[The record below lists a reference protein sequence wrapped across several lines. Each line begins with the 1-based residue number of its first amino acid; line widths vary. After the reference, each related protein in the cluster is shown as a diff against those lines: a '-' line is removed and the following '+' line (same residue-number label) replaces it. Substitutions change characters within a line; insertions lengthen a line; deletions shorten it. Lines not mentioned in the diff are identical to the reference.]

1 MAGFGT
7 RSGSPHSRGG
17 SPGFRFTLYAL
28 VSIVIMVLDQR
39 LDLLERAR
47 YALQALTYP
56 VELAVN
62 SPIAGWQWLERS
74 FTSRRALEA
83 QNAQLR
89 TRMRDLEVRTL
100 RFDALARENAAL
112 LGLKHSV
119 PPVARRWLPADI
131 VDLQLS
137 RLRQRVLID
146 RGTHNGVFR
155 NQAVLDDYGV
165 VGQTMDVGPWS
176 AVVLLITDPE
186 HDLPV
191 QIERTGFRTI
201 AVGTGDPNALALPY
215 LPANADVRVGDV
227 LVTSGLGGVF
237 PSGYPV
243 ARITQIHRGAIQP
256 MNQVLAKPFAH
267 LQTDRAVMLLWF
279 RHDNPAA
286 PLPRH
291 HGQLLAGTPG
301 AQPLPPPPHP
311 AVCTPAAA
319 AAPVKSAS
327 PPGAPAT
334 RSSGTPAS
342 AKPKPKSK
350 PEPAKSAAPKPAP
363 PPARRAHRRTP

>member
-39 LDLLERAR
+39 MDLLERAR
-47 YALQALTYP
+47 FALQALTYP
-56 VELAVN
+56 VEVAVN
-62 SPIAGWQWLERS
+62 SPIAGWRWLERS
-74 FTSRRALEA
+74 FAARRALEA
-83 QNAQLR
+83 ENQRLL
-89 TRMRDLEVRTL
+89 TRLRDLEVRTL
-100 RFDALARENAAL
+100 RFDALERENAAL
-112 LGLKHSV
+112 LGLKRSV
-119 PPVARRWLPADI
+119 PPVAERWLPANI
-131 VDLQLS
+131 VDIELG

-146 RGTHNGVFR
+146 RGTKNGVFR

-165 VGQTMDVGPWS
+165 VGQTMHVGPWS
-176 AVVLLITDPE
+176 ATVLLITDPE

-227 LVTSGLGGVF
+227 LVTSGLGGVY

-243 ARITQIHRGAIQP
+243 ARITQIHRGSIQP
-256 MNQVLAKPFAH
+256 MNQVLARPFAH

-279 RHDNPAA
+279 RHDSPSGPLRKHSGQLMSGNPA
-286 PLPRH
+286 
-291 HGQLLAGTPG
+291 
-301 AQPLPPPPHP
+301 AQPLPAPPRP
-311 AVCTPAAA
+311 APPASAPAPAHAAGAKPAA
-319 AAPVKSAS
+319 
-327 PPGAPAT
+327 
-334 RSSGTPAS
+334 TPAS
-342 AKPKPKSK
+342 SAPKAA
-350 PEPAKSAAPKPAP
+350 AKSTT
-363 PPARRAHRRTP
+363 PPASALRHHKP

>member
-39 LDLLERAR
+39 MDLLERAR
-47 YALQALTYP
+47 FALQALTYP
-56 VELAVN
+56 VEVAVN
-62 SPIAGWQWLERS
+62 SPIAGWHWLERS
-74 FTSRRALEA
+74 FAARRALEA
-83 QNAQLR
+83 QNQRLL
-89 TRMRDLEVRTL
+89 TRLRDLEVRTL
-100 RFDALARENAAL
+100 RFDALERENAAL
-112 LGLKHSV
+112 LGLKRSV
-119 PPVARRWLPADI
+119 PPVAERWLPANI
-131 VDLQLS
+131 VDIELG

-146 RGTHNGVFR
+146 RGTKNGVFR

-165 VGQTMDVGPWS
+165 VGQTMHVGPWS
-176 AVVLLITDPE
+176 ATVLLITDPE

-227 LVTSGLGGVF
+227 LVTSGLGGVY

-279 RHDNPAA
+279 RRDSPAA
-286 PLPRH
+286 PLRKH
-291 HGQLLAGTPG
+291 AGQLVSGNPA
-301 AQPLPPPPHP
+301 AQPLLPPPR
-311 AVCTPAAA
+311 PAAA
-319 AAPVKSAS
+319 PAPRPAH
-327 PPGAPAT
+327 GA
-334 RSSGTPAS
+334 G
-342 AKPKPKSK
+342 AKP
-350 PEPAKSAAPKPAP
+350 AAAPKSSAPGPASKSTT
-363 PPARRAHRRTP
+363 PPARAVHRHKP

>member
-7 RSGSPHSRGG
+7 RSGSPYSRGG

-39 LDLLERAR
+39 MDLLERAR
-47 YALQALTYP
+47 FALQALTYP
-56 VELAVN
+56 VEVAVN
-62 SPIAGWQWLERS
+62 SPIAGWHWLERS
-74 FTSRRALEA
+74 FAARRALEA
-83 QNAQLR
+83 ENQRLL
-89 TRMRDLEVRTL
+89 TRLRDLEVRTL
-100 RFDALARENAAL
+100 RFDALERENAAL
-112 LGLKHSV
+112 LGLRRSV
-119 PPVARRWLPADI
+119 PPVAERWLPANI
-131 VDLQLS
+131 VDIELG

-146 RGTHNGVFR
+146 RGTKNGVFR

-165 VGQTMDVGPWS
+165 VGQTMHVGPWS
-176 AVVLLITDPE
+176 ATVLLITDPE

-227 LVTSGLGGVF
+227 LVTSGLGGVY

-279 RHDNPAA
+279 HHDSPAA
-286 PLPRH
+286 PLRKH
-291 HGQLLAGTPG
+291 GGQLVSGHST
-301 AQPLPPPPHP
+301 AQPLPLPPRP
-311 AVCTPAAA
+311 AAPAAA
-319 AAPVKSAS
+319 P
-327 PPGAPAT
+327 APAHAAGAKPAAARKLT
-334 RSSGTPAS
+334 TPPAS
-342 AKPKPKSK
+342 AVRHHKP
-350 PEPAKSAAPKPAP
+350 
-363 PPARRAHRRTP
+363 

>member
-1 MAGFGT
+1 VAGFGT
-7 RSGSPHSRGG
+7 RSGSAHGRGG
-17 SPGFRFTLYAL
+17 APGFRFTLYAL

-39 LDLLERAR
+39 TDLLERAR
-47 YALQALTYP
+47 YLLQALTYP
-56 VELAVN
+56 VEVTVNAPLA
-62 SPIAGWQWLERS
+62 AWHWLEHT
-74 FTSRRALEA
+74 FTSRTTLEA
-83 QNAQLR
+83 QNRQLR

-112 LGLKHSV
+112 LGLKRAV
-119 PPVARRWLPADI
+119 PPVAKRWLPADI
-131 VDLQLS
+131 VDIELS

-146 RGTHNGVFR
+146 RGTRNGVYR

-165 VGQTMDVGPWS
+165 VGQTMHVGPWS

-191 QIERTGFRTI
+191 QIARTGFRTL

-279 RHDNPAA
+279 RPDSPAAPVQTQAGQLLSGNPAA
-286 PLPRH
+286 
-291 HGQLLAGTPG
+291 
-301 AQPLPPPPHP
+301 QPL
-311 AVCTPAAA
+311 
-319 AAPVKSAS
+319 
-327 PPGAPAT
+327 
-334 RSSGTPAS
+334 
-342 AKPKPKSK
+342 
-350 PEPAKSAAPKPAP
+350 AP
-363 PPARRAHRRTP
+363 PPAPTPAPAACTPASGAAAGAAQPAVPGTPAPSPAGHAARTPAATVKPTSVAPPRGAPPHHP